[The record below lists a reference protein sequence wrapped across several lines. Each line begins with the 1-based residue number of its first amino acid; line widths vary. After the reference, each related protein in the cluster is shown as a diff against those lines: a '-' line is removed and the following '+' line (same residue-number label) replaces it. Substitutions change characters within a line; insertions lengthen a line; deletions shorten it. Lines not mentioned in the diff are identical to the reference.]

1 MSDGT
6 IYNAHCK
13 RENLTIEIPEELTNC
28 TKDLLVRY
36 KKNEKQIEAYLTDEG
51 IIRASSAEI
60 ECNEFQTMMKLN
72 DKYNIFRKYKNIHID
87 IIRNKTNNVK
97 LDIFKN
103 IVKTKTQFSTLDRI
117 ENFSAN
123 YDNMHGLLKFTR
135 DLINIIMQF
144 FSSFLII
151 KLGLSFVSYS
161 DISFRLLRT
170 QNIKM
175 KRIFK
180 NSHFY

>member
-103 IVKTKTQFSTLDRI
+103 I
-117 ENFSAN
+117 
-123 YDNMHGLLKFTR
+123 LK
-135 DLINIIMQF
+135 
-144 FSSFLII
+144 
-151 KLGLSFVSYS
+151 
-161 DISFRLLRT
+161 
-170 QNIKM
+170 
-175 KRIFK
+175 K
-180 NSHFY
+180 NSIQHIRKD

>member
-1 MSDGT
+1 M
-6 IYNAHCK
+6 
-13 RENLTIEIPEELTNC
+13 
-28 TKDLLVRY
+28 Y
-36 KKNEKQIEAYLTDEG
+36 KGFISSLQKNEEQIEAYLTDEG
-51 IIRASSAEI
+51 IIRSSSAEI
-60 ECNEFQTMMKLN
+60 ECKEFQTMMKLN

-161 DISFRLLRT
+161 EISFRLLRT